1 MTAKL
6 CFCLTWYTYFCTMKI
21 CHINFIRQIFK
32 EFVYKERKIIQE
44 EGKIRKVL
52 VHIDLSIIIMTIMYA
67 LYILITYFILIFI
80 WPISVSWVFGMYV
93 FNTLNEL
100 MTRILLLH
108 QFSNEETKDNQGL
121 GWYWNPVNLTSET
134 ALNHCVFLSS

>member
-1 MTAKL
+1 
-6 CFCLTWYTYFCTMKI
+6 MKI

-52 VHIDLSIIIMTIMYA
+52 VHIDLSIIIMTLMYA

-80 WPISVSWVFGMYV
+80 
-93 FNTLNEL
+93 
-100 MTRILLLH
+100 
-108 QFSNEETKDNQGL
+108 
-121 GWYWNPVNLTSET
+121 
-134 ALNHCVFLSS
+134 

>member
-1 MTAKL
+1 
-6 CFCLTWYTYFCTMKI
+6 MKI

-52 VHIDLSIIIMTIMYA
+52 VHIALSIIIMTIMYA

-80 WPISVSWVFGMYV
+80 
-93 FNTLNEL
+93 
-100 MTRILLLH
+100 
-108 QFSNEETKDNQGL
+108 
-121 GWYWNPVNLTSET
+121 
-134 ALNHCVFLSS
+134 

>member
-1 MTAKL
+1 
-6 CFCLTWYTYFCTMKI
+6 MKI

-80 WPISVSWVFGMYV
+80 
-93 FNTLNEL
+93 
-100 MTRILLLH
+100 
-108 QFSNEETKDNQGL
+108 
-121 GWYWNPVNLTSET
+121 
-134 ALNHCVFLSS
+134 

>member
-1 MTAKL
+1 
-6 CFCLTWYTYFCTMKI
+6 MKI
-21 CHINFIRQIFK
+21 YHINFIRQIFK

-52 VHIDLSIIIMTIMYA
+52 VHIYLSTIIMTVMYA

-80 WPISVSWVFGMYV
+80 LPISVSWVLGICV
-93 FNTLNEL
+93 FNTLNKF
-100 MTRILLLH
+100 MTRLLLLY

-134 ALNHCVFLSS
+134 MLLTTVFFRLPKYV